1 MPSRWLSKRSSA
13 QVWGKRPGQLEDIA
27 KGPLAF
33 VASGAHR
40 VGADSGAWDEED
52 RAMVD
57 GLKSRL
63 ARAAAGV
70 AALALAFGLGGCS
83 LATPSLDEAVDETP
97 AQAIADSE
105 LVQAGTLTV
114 ALDTSDA
121 PQVITGTDGELV
133 GYDIDVA
140 TALAENM
147 GLKVSFVNATS
158 PSSAL
163 EGGEADIYLG
173 ATASD
178 ESGDI
183 STEGEVLQNATAI
196 FGINTG
202 STSAASTT
210 VSASDLTSARVGVQD
225 GSASQEALARVNV
238 VASSTYSNVNEC
250 FEALAAGEVDY
261 VACDAT
267 AGGYLARSYE
277 GVFFAGTI
285 SSSTSYGIA
294 YLSSSSD
301 LADEVNNAL
310 DALATDGTLDAIHQA
325 WYGPVPLSLSSE
337 VISGVT
343 LSTDES
349 ASDDESASSDGEP
362 TITED
367 INSLD

>member
-1 MPSRWLSKRSSA
+1 
-13 QVWGKRPGQLEDIA
+13 
-27 KGPLAF
+27 
-33 VASGAHR
+33 
-40 VGADSGAWDEED
+40 
-52 RAMVD
+52 MVD

-225 GSASQEALARVNV
+225 GSASQEALARVSV

-294 YLSSSSD
+294 CLSSSD

-310 DALATDGTLDAIHQA
+310 DALATDGTLDAIHQV

-343 LSTDES
+343 LATSES

>member
-1 MPSRWLSKRSSA
+1 
-13 QVWGKRPGQLEDIA
+13 
-27 KGPLAF
+27 
-33 VASGAHR
+33 
-40 VGADSGAWDEED
+40 
-52 RAMVD
+52 MVD

-83 LATPSLDEAVDETP
+83 LATPSLDEVVDETP

-173 ATASD
+173 ATAGD

-277 GVFFAGTI
+277 GVFFAGAI

-294 YLSSSSD
+294 YLSSSD

-310 DALATDGTLDAIHQA
+310 DALATDGTLDAIHQV

-343 LSTDES
+343 LATSES

>member
-1 MPSRWLSKRSSA
+1 
-13 QVWGKRPGQLEDIA
+13 
-27 KGPLAF
+27 
-33 VASGAHR
+33 
-40 VGADSGAWDEED
+40 
-52 RAMVD
+52 MVD

-83 LATPSLDEAVDETP
+83 LATPSLDEAVDDAP

-163 EGGEADIYLG
+163 QDGEADIYLG

-183 STEGEVLQNATAI
+183 STETSSFLPVTTAR
-196 FGINTG
+196 T
-202 STSAASTT
+202 APPPELASNSRCSISCW
-210 VSASDLTSARVGVQD
+210 SASMSCCIFCACFIRLFIFPGMPPGNPPR
-225 GSASQEALARVNV
+225 LAI
-238 VASSTYSNVNEC
+238 
-250 FEALAAGEVDY
+250 
-261 VACDAT
+261 
-267 AGGYLARSYE
+267 
-277 GVFFAGTI
+277 TI
-285 SSSTSYGIA
+285 SSLYC
-294 YLSSSSD
+294 
-301 LADEVNNAL
+301 
-310 DALATDGTLDAIHQA
+310 Q
-325 WYGPVPLSLSSE
+325 
-337 VISGVT
+337 VIF
-343 LSTDES
+343 L
-349 ASDDESASSDGEP
+349 
-362 TITED
+362 
-367 INSLD
+367 

>member
-1 MPSRWLSKRSSA
+1 
-13 QVWGKRPGQLEDIA
+13 
-27 KGPLAF
+27 
-33 VASGAHR
+33 
-40 VGADSGAWDEED
+40 
-52 RAMVD
+52 MVD

-173 ATASD
+173 ATAGD

-277 GVFFAGTI
+277 GVFFAGAI

-294 YLSSSSD
+294 YLSSSD

-310 DALATDGTLDAIHQA
+310 DALATDGTLDAIHQV

-343 LSTDES
+343 LATSES

>member
-1 MPSRWLSKRSSA
+1 M
-13 QVWGKRPGQLEDIA
+13 
-27 KGPLAF
+27 
-33 VASGAHR
+33 
-40 VGADSGAWDEED
+40 
-52 RAMVD
+52 
-57 GLKSRL
+57 
-63 ARAAAGV
+63 
-70 AALALAFGLGGCS
+70 
-83 LATPSLDEAVDETP
+83 
-97 AQAIADSE
+97 
-105 LVQAGTLTV
+105 
-114 ALDTSDA
+114 
-121 PQVITGTDGELV
+121 
-133 GYDIDVA
+133 
-140 TALAENM
+140 
-147 GLKVSFVNATS
+147 
-158 PSSAL
+158 
-163 EGGEADIYLG
+163 
-173 ATASD
+173 
-178 ESGDI
+178 
-183 STEGEVLQNATAI
+183 
-196 FGINTG
+196 
-202 STSAASTT
+202 
-210 VSASDLTSARVGVQD
+210 GVQD

-310 DALATDGTLDAIHQA
+310 DALATDGTLDAIHQV
-325 WYGPVPLSLSSE
+325 WYGPVPLSLSNE

>member
-1 MPSRWLSKRSSA
+1 
-13 QVWGKRPGQLEDIA
+13 
-27 KGPLAF
+27 
-33 VASGAHR
+33 
-40 VGADSGAWDEED
+40 
-52 RAMVD
+52 MVD

-83 LATPSLDEAVDETP
+83 LATPSLDEVVDETP

-133 GYDIDVA
+133 GYNIDVA

-158 PSSAL
+158 PSSVL

-173 ATASD
+173 ATAGD

-202 STSAASTT
+202 STSAASTTT

-277 GVFFAGTI
+277 GVFFAGAI

-310 DALATDGTLDAIHQA
+310 DALATDGTLDAIHQV

-337 VISGVT
+337 VISGIT
-343 LSTDES
+343 LATSES

>member
-1 MPSRWLSKRSSA
+1 
-13 QVWGKRPGQLEDIA
+13 
-27 KGPLAF
+27 
-33 VASGAHR
+33 
-40 VGADSGAWDEED
+40 
-52 RAMVD
+52 
-57 GLKSRL
+57 
-63 ARAAAGV
+63 
-70 AALALAFGLGGCS
+70 
-83 LATPSLDEAVDETP
+83 
-97 AQAIADSE
+97 
-105 LVQAGTLTV
+105 
-114 ALDTSDA
+114 
-121 PQVITGTDGELV
+121 
-133 GYDIDVA
+133 
-140 TALAENM
+140 M

-163 EGGEADIYLG
+163 QDGEADIYLG

-310 DALATDGTLDAIHQA
+310 DALATDGTLDAIHQV

-343 LSTDES
+343 LATSES